1 MKITEEKYDDY
12 DRQIVRDIKV
22 LKLTH
27 SPTVSTFKMAIIG
40 VISLCFCDAPSWAY
54 ILMALIAYTYDK
66 THYGETASRMAL
78 VKLEALIESFFNP
91 NRHGD

>member
-12 DRQIVRDIKV
+12 VAQIVRDITV

-27 SPTVSTFKMAIIG
+27 SPTVSTFIMAIIG
-40 VISLCFCDAPSWAY
+40 AIFLCLCEAPSWAY
-54 ILMALIAYTYDK
+54 ILMALIAHTYDK
-66 THYGETASRMAL
+66 ANYGETAARMTL

-91 NRHGD
+91 SRHED